1 MRVIGLTG
9 GIGTGKGEVADA
21 LRSLGAQVI
30 DADKAGHDVY
40 LPGTEGWQRV
50 VSLFGRDILDSKGGI
65 DRGKLGS
72 LVFADEQARSRLN
85 EALHPLI
92 REAIQS
98 RLEEL
103 RRQDVPV
110 VIVEAALLFEAGWR
124 DMTDEVWTVS
134 APIEAVSERLQR
146 GRGLSPQEVVQRV
159 EAQSTDEWRRQQ
171 ADVVI
176 DNSGGLD
183 DLRRQV
189 QYLWEQ
195 RITGKW

>member
-1 MRVIGLTG
+1 MKVIGLTG
-9 GIGTGKGEVADA
+9 GIGTGKGEVAA
-21 LRSLGAQVI
+21 VLRSLGAQVI

-40 LPGTEGWQRV
+40 QPGTEGWQRV
-50 VSLFGRDILDSKGGI
+50 VALFGTGILDSKRVI

-72 LVFADEQARSRLN
+72 LVFADEQARNRLN

-92 REAIQS
+92 REGIQG

-103 RRQDVPV
+103 RRQNVQV
-110 VIVEAALLFEAGWR
+110 AVVEAALLFEAGWR
-124 DMTDEVWTVS
+124 DMADEVWTVS
-134 APIEAVSERLQR
+134 APTEAVSKRLQQH
-146 GRGLSPQEVVQRV
+146 RGLSPQEVVQRV

-195 RITGKW
+195 RIIGKC

>member
-9 GIGTGKGEVADA
+9 GIGAGKGEVAAA

-30 DADKAGHDVY
+30 DADQAGHDVY
-40 LPGTEGWQRV
+40 QRGTEGWQRV
-50 VSLFGRDILDSKGGI
+50 VALFGAGILDSDGAI
-65 DRGKLGS
+65 DRGKLAS
-72 LVFADEQARSRLN
+72 LVFADEQARGRLN

-92 REAIQS
+92 REEIHG
-98 RLEEL
+98 RLEDL

-110 VIVEAALLFEAGWR
+110 AVVEAALFLEAGWR
-124 DMTDEVWTVS
+124 DMADEVWTVS
-134 APIEAVSERLQR
+134 APLETIRARLQR
-146 GRGLSPQEVVQRV
+146 QRGLSPREVAQRV
-159 EAQSTDEWRRQQ
+159 EAQSTDEWRQQQ

-189 QYLWEQ
+189 QDLWEQ
-195 RITGKW
+195 RITGKC